1 MRVTQT
7 MQNFPRLQAHIV
19 VQECPAPRIFLYFI
33 TDSLEN
39 LGTAR
44 FWVWNNKQTVQSPN
58 NQTWGHKKQTTQPYF
73 GRPKNKS
80 TPSNNSVLIKFVKP
94 MPLSSKLLK
103 PFEFLFGGELKVA
116 VCSFAC
122 TLGSCQ
128 NGPQSNLTV
137 LRQGCGLEVLSL
149 GPLGTPSWL
158 GRWIRRVTCVTQII
172 DGWQNPMIIHGRTAE
187 SLLYKILLTVF
198 DQLEI
203 KFYMLKMGKIYDDSD
218 LSSTTSK
225 LKSQCLLL
233 GIYLGLLTDP
243 STANILT
250 KLAVFLRAGATR
262 GRKIGSPCP
271 THKQWMTFE
280 NGESTKKSGFR

>member
-1 MRVTQT
+1 MKII
-7 MQNFPRLQAHIV
+7 NCELPRPCKIFHDFKHTSWSKN
-19 VQECPAPRIFLYFI
+19 VQRPESFCTSSRIRSKTWARQDFEFETTNKRFSHQI
-33 TDSLEN
+33 IKLE
-39 LGTAR
+39 G
-44 FWVWNNKQTVQSPN
+44 
-58 NQTWGHKKQTTQPYF
+58 GHKKQTTQPYF

-172 DGWQNPMIIHGRTAE
+172 DGWQNAMIIHGRTAE

-233 GIYLGLLTDP
+233 GI
-243 STANILT
+243 
-250 KLAVFLRAGATR
+250 
-262 GRKIGSPCP
+262 C
-271 THKQWMTFE
+271 
-280 NGESTKKSGFR
+280 